1 MKCSIRY
8 ATTYIYLQ
16 DVYVTILKTS
26 KSLNT
31 GKRDYFVEL
40 NTNIA
45 SHLVFRLELGPELS
59 YYHLF
64 AFAVIIFNLV
74 RDYKLFLFK
83 LV

>member
-16 DVYVTILKTS
+16 DVYVTIPKTS
-26 KSLNT
+26 
-31 GKRDYFVEL
+31 KRDYFVEL

-64 AFAVIIFNLV
+64 AFAVIISNLV
-74 RDYKLFLFK
+74 SDYKRFLFK

>member
-1 MKCSIRY
+1 MAIHHKSVVMMKKIK
-8 ATTYIYLQ
+8 YL
-16 DVYVTILKTS
+16 II
-26 KSLNT
+26 

-64 AFAVIIFNLV
+64 AFAVIISNLV
-74 RDYKLFLFK
+74 SDYKRFLFK